1 MPSITAYSG
10 KVWTHLAVLQV
21 SKGLSAFWDVGVVH
35 ADLVTPLQVPAAS
48 LDTKPAV
55 LTLGGVASPT
65 STVAASTPHTPAA
78 SPLNVAAASAAA
90 TTDADNDVDE
100 EMGLESVESFDEA
113 SLRLQN
119 PLATPSAQTPSLAS
133 VNNSDG
139 STGPTLPSLGGPG
152 SAMANDQQ
160 EPVTPVTSTVA
171 IGGRVHWKATLTAWW
186 AHVRSGN
193 AWRKLKAAHGKDMF
207 RPFAAH
213 SDFHAVKSLG
223 HMAGLLGPKSR
234 SLATSRAPPTPVE
247 LYGSPDGVAQA
258 CRTGKTVLAFDKV
271 EEFVPSWFEV
281 VDGFVDTYSVSK
293 SYFAIVD
300 LGAALLLA
308 LCAAAFT
315 QAKVVALMA
324 LLFVTVRR
332 QVRQLHRSAPSLP
345 PSHWAFPDCSRI
357 PHPCCA
363 AQGKSQRQ
371 CPGSVPQLHQ
381 DCCQCVLLC
390 WLRAALSYTKLLS
403 CLAEVQLPWPSFNCW
418 RALPVSRTSWLC
430 C

>member
-1 MPSITAYSG
+1 M
-10 KVWTHLAVLQV
+10 
-21 SKGLSAFWDVGVVH
+21 
-35 ADLVTPLQVPAAS
+35 
-48 LDTKPAV
+48 
-55 LTLGGVASPT
+55 
-65 STVAASTPHTPAA
+65 
-78 SPLNVAAASAAA
+78 
-90 TTDADNDVDE
+90 
-100 EMGLESVESFDEA
+100 
-113 SLRLQN
+113 
-119 PLATPSAQTPSLAS
+119 
-133 VNNSDG
+133 
-139 STGPTLPSLGGPG
+139 
-152 SAMANDQQ
+152 
-160 EPVTPVTSTVA
+160 
-171 IGGRVHWKATLTAWW
+171 HWKATLTAWW

-193 AWRKLKAAHGKDMF
+193 AWKKLKAAHGKDMF

-223 HMAGLLGPKSR
+223 HMAGLLGPKSNE
-234 SLATSRAPPTPVE
+234 LATSQAPPTPVE